1 MEIIFMVWYCFRS
14 LVYINEYHYL
24 SMCYAT
30 HFLQSWAFSHH
41 HVIAWLFAHVFSY
54 LCFSC
59 AFPSLY
65 KYVCL
70 TLHTSCR
77 LGTSL
82 RSFIFQSGFLLHIF
96 SPAATSILYSLISRA
111 HLSWLYFATSHLC
124 PWCAGFGSYCE
135 RTWNTFDATVSEA
148 Q

>member
-1 MEIIFMVWYCFRS
+1 MVWYCFRS

-24 SMCYAT
+24 SMCYT
-30 HFLQSWAFSHH
+30 FPPVLGFFPPPCDCLIVCTCFQLPLFFLCLS
-41 HVIAWLFAHVFSY
+41 L
-54 LCFSC
+54 
-59 AFPSLY
+59 SLY
-65 KYVCL
+65 KYACL

-135 RTWNTFDATVSEA
+135 RT
-148 Q
+148 